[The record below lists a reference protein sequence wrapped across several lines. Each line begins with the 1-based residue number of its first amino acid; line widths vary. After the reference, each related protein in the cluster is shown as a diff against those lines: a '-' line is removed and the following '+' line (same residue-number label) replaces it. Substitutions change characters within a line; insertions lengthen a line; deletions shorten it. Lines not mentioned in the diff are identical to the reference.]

1 MPPGFA
7 PTGRWVALDAMRGLA
22 ALLVVLYHLRW
33 NWHGYGLVPVRHGF
47 YAVDFFFALSGFVMA
62 ATYGGMHTSGDFVR
76 FVIKRAGR
84 LLPLHFAAL
93 AAFVALEL
101 SFALAVRAGL
111 PLGRPVFAGFT
122 GVAPLLAQAT
132 MTFGLIP
139 GLDWLWNH
147 PCWSIAVEFWTYILF
162 GSTVLALRRGRP
174 VLWTALSGLGLAAVA
189 LSSEGLAATSGPAI
203 FRCLLSFFLGTLV
216 HAAYLRLR
224 ASGMSLGTNVQ
235 ITATALALTVASISS
250 ASAASLVIPFAFA
263 GMVLCLAFDEGGLAQ
278 VLSARAL
285 GRLGDLSFSIYL
297 VHVPVWFAVE
307 GALRLGVA
315 AGATWLLPDAS
326 AAIPV
331 MVSPLGSALAADALV
346 LAYVGLALG
355 VSSWTHRRIEVPA
368 RLWSRHVADQIGQA
382 APTGDVPQRPRPAWL
397 LSQLAAVLPM
407 RAPQ

>member
-1 MPPGFA
+1 MPPGSA
-7 PTGRWVALDAMRGLA
+7 PAGRWVALDAMRGLA

-33 NWHGYGLVPVRHGF
+33 NWHGYGLLPVRHGF
-47 YAVDFFFALSGFVMA
+47 YAVDFFFVLSGFVMA
-62 ATYGGMHTSGDFVR
+62 ATYGGMRTSRDLVR

-101 SFALAVRAGL
+101 CFALADRTGL
-111 PLGRPVFAGFT
+111 PSGRPVFTGFT

-147 PCWSIAVEFWTYILF
+147 PCWSIAVEFWTCILF
-162 GSTVLALRRGRP
+162 GLTVLALRRRRL
-174 VLWTALSGLGLAAVA
+174 VLWAALSGLGLVAVA

-216 HAAYLRLR
+216 HAAYVRLR
-224 ASGMSLGTNVQ
+224 SSGVSLGTNIQ
-235 ITATALALTVASISS
+235 IAATALALTVASSPS

-263 GMVLCLAFDEGGLAQ
+263 GMVLSLAFDEGGLAQ

-285 GRLGDLSFSIYL
+285 RRLGDLSFSIYL

-307 GALRLGVA
+307 GALRLGVG
-315 AGATWLLPDAS
+315 AGATWLLPDAG

-331 MVSPLGSALAADALV
+331 MVSPLGSALATDALAV
-346 LAYVGLALG
+346 AYVGLVLS

-368 RLWSRHVADQIGQA
+368 RLWSRRVADLIGQA
-382 APTGDVPQRPRPAWL
+382 FPIENAALRLRPAWL
-397 LSQLAAVLPM
+397 LSQLAAILPM
-407 RAPQ
+407 RASR